1 MKLYMTLC
9 IALSLLGTV
18 LSGPMLYD
26 DFATEQFDD
35 RAEMSQN
42 PQLNGDTQGEWEY
55 WYKIFTK
62 MYMWRIM
69 HNT

>member
-35 RAEMSQN
+35 HAEMSQN
-42 PQLNGDTQGEWEY
+42 PQLNGDTQGEREC
-55 WYKIFTK
+55 
-62 MYMWRIM
+62 
-69 HNT
+69 